1 MKKSAGKWVSADQT
15 LLQYITCLYSIL
27 WRHSAS
33 RETDAERGSVSMW
46 SPSEC
51 WQSPGLASW
60 PRLPLTSLLLL
71 RRSNCSKYR
80 PPSLRPAPGPAL
92 PSGALPAF
100 LKEVQF
106 GAQRS
111 PHYLAKVGSLGPERT
126 EISMSYAWQA
136 STEPAYREN
145 CRQDVQ
151 MMFKHLYP
159 PQPPLGGRTFSGP
172 SRCSGPTG
180 APHGSRR
187 PLSP

>member
-15 LLQYITCLYSIL
+15 LLQYIICLDFIR

-33 RETDAERGSVSMW
+33 RETDAERGPVSMW
-46 SPSEC
+46 SPSDC
-51 WQSPGLASW
+51 WQSPLQSPGPASW

-80 PPSLRPAPGPAL
+80 PPRPRPAPGPAL

-111 PHYLAKVGSLGPERT
+111 PHYLTKVGNLGPGRA

-136 STEPAYREN
+136 STEPGYR
-145 CRQDVQ
+145 
-151 MMFKHLYP
+151 
-159 PQPPLGGRTFSGP
+159 
-172 SRCSGPTG
+172 
-180 APHGSRR
+180 
-187 PLSP
+187 